1 MKEHG
6 FIQLKEYLVGQKRAR
21 MLLDGHRG
29 TQAPAASP
37 GVDLQR
43 GLQQLCALLL
53 GLGQLAHAQE
63 VPGSSHL
70 QHRDHS
76 RVGVQPESHL
86 QARPEVRG
94 ALAGS

>member
-1 MKEHG
+1 MPP
-6 FIQLKEYLVGQKRAR
+6 
-21 MLLDGHRG
+21 GHQG
-29 TQAPAASP
+29 TRAPAASP
-37 GVDLQR
+37 GVDLQC

-63 VPGSSHL
+63 VPGGPHL